1 MTDLINH
8 PSHYEF
14 WISSLDG
21 ELIAT
26 DAINILQG
34 LTTKIEDQSCVPLTS
49 MDIHYLC
56 SAVAYILRSPFKD
69 SFESDIQKAIFYLRM
84 MIGDDPRV

>member
-8 PSHYEF
+8 PSHYEL
-14 WISSLDG
+14 WIRSLEG

-26 DAINILQG
+26 DVLNILEG
-34 LTTKIEDQSCVPLTS
+34 LTNKIESSSEVPMTA

-56 SAVAYILRSPFKD
+56 SAIAYILRSPFKN